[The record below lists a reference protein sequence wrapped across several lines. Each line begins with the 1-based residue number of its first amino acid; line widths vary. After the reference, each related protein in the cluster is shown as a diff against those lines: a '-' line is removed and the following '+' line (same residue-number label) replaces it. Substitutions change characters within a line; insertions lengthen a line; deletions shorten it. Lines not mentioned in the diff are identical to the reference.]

1 MLRTVI
7 LECTLQPSGNRINS
21 VSGPEPPVRLRHV
34 NWSRVRQ
41 GPYAAAVPITATNR
55 HDGILNFLPQHPD
68 RNCTACWRG
77 PELNVTGGAL
87 CLTLDSRRR
96 PITIPLPEDL
106 ALLPPAA
113 FREVRL
119 GWHDEQQRH
128 YWQVVVAEPRQTVF
142 GQRVAAVDLGSV
154 YPATLTDG
162 EIGVIFDVTRLKN
175 WQQRAARK
183 IGRLQY
189 GFGDDRLY
197 AGEYRHLHSE
207 EWLLRQAGVAKT
219 CSFERLVSQTVL
231 AWAVEHGVGTLVV
244 GDADG
249 LTRPDGSLPAPRS
262 GLEAESLQTRIMRYL
277 AALARGL
284 GVVIRFV
291 DEALTSQTCP
301 GCARRNRAH
310 GRRYKCA
317 ACGFHGHRD
326 VVGSSNLLSRYL
338 YGDLGQVWPV
348 ETVVYRP
355 AVTVL

>member
-7 LECTLQPSGNRINS
+7 LECTLQPSGNRITS
-21 VSGPEPPVRLRHV
+21 VCGPEPPVPLRHTH
-34 NWSRVRQ
+34 WPRTRQ
-41 GPYAAAVPITATNR
+41 GLYTAVPTAATNR
-55 HDGILNFLPQHPD
+55 HDGILNLLLQHLN
-68 RNCTACWRG
+68 RNRTACWRG
-77 PELNVTGGAL
+77 PELRVMDGAL
-87 CLTLDSRRR
+87 CLALDRRRR
-96 PITIPLPEDL
+96 PITVPLPEDL

-119 GWHDEQQRH
+119 GWHDQQQRP

-162 EIGVIFDVTRLKN
+162 EIGVIFDVSRLKT
-175 WQQRAARK
+175 WQQRAARN

-189 GFGDDRLY
+189 GFGDDWLRANEYQRLQD
-197 AGEYRHLHSE
+197 E
-207 EWLLRQAGVAKT
+207 ERPLRQAGMARIY
-219 CSFERLVSQTVL
+219 SFERLVSQTVL

-262 GLEAESLQTRIMRYL
+262 GLEAESLQTRIMRCL
-277 AALARGL
+277 AALAKGL

-301 GCARRNRAH
+301 GCGRRNRAH

-338 YGDLGQVWPV
+338 YGALGQVWPV